1 MRQIK
6 RIAVSLV
13 LALGALLQLHAQNRA
28 VGGTVLDASG
38 QPVVGAVVMVPGTNN
53 AVVTDVDG
61 HFSIRVGA
69 GEASLEVSCLGYTT
83 QTLNVPAAQ
92 GSVSVV
98 LQEDNMML
106 EETVVVGYGVQKK
119 VNLTGAVTS
128 VDTKELQDR
137 STHSLTNMLQGAVP
151 GLNISTSSGNPGSV
165 GSLNIRG
172 ITSINEAEPLVLI
185 DGSEGDLSRVNAADV
200 ENISVIKDASA
211 AAIYGARA
219 AYGVILVTTKT
230 GTEQGGRA
238 KVRYSG
244 RWGWEEPTVST
255 DFEDRGYWSVYTV
268 DKFWATDAGKN
279 YTTYNAHDM
288 AELLARVNDKT
299 ENPDRPWVVQE
310 MRNGRNQWIYYA
322 NTDWY
327 HELYNDKHPVQQ
339 HNISVTGG
347 NKDIKYFL
355 SGAYDRQSGIIKMN
369 PDVFQKFNLRAK
381 IDARLNKYMR
391 LSNNTSFYSSGY
403 NYPGGSSIQ
412 DSFAYASRHGLAS
425 FPLQNPDGSWLYA
438 TPMIAG
444 NYNVANGR
452 HLLFAEGKAR
462 NQQNRSDLS
471 NTTELKITPFKDLT
485 ITANYTYRLY
495 QNRNQYRSVNFK
507 YRQYPDADYE
517 YYTTGAGEDALQET
531 TVTNQ
536 RHTANIFATY
546 DHTFAD
552 AHQLTVTAGFNAE
565 LWSSKT
571 VGAIGKNLLSETLND
586 LNLVGPDATGNVLTE
601 VSGGQ
606 NEYSIAGFFGRI
618 NYNFKERYLVEVSG
632 RYDGTSRFRS
642 GHRWGFFPSAS
653 LGWRISEE
661 PFFHPARRVVD
672 NLKLRLSYGR
682 LGNQVVRTSSGAQN
696 YYAYLREISINDFEG
711 YSFGEGTSMGK
722 YATLGAPVDANL
734 TWETAEQWNVGVDF
748 AAFKNR
754 LTFTGEIYQRN
765 TLNMLTAGPDLPAL
779 YGAASPQT
787 NAADLKTQ
795 GYELSVGWR
804 DQFSLFGRPFGYGV
818 RATLSDYRSYITRF
832 NNPYKSLAM
841 SYYVGMRLGEIWG
854 YEVDGLFATDEEA
867 QKYTSEVLDATTLVT
882 GRLTGG
888 FLAGDLRFVDLD
900 NDGHYQIDADGH
912 FVLDENGHKILLPED
927 QWRVNTL
934 SMGSNTVDDPGDRKI
949 LGNALAS
956 LQYGFTLSFDYMG
969 FDVQA
974 FFQGTGD
981 HYWYP
986 AGMNLMF
993 WGPYSYPY
1001 TSFLQRDF
1009 IDRVW
1014 SEENP
1019 NTYFPR
1025 PRAYSSTG
1033 GELSKVNSRYL
1044 QNIRYLRFKNLTV
1057 GYSLPGKVTRKIGI
1071 DKVRVYFSGENLAYW
1086 SPLKKNTLY
1095 LDPESAYTRSG
1106 TGNSA
1111 AQDHMSYPWQKTFM
1125 FGVEITF

>member
-53 AVVTDVDG
+53 AAVTDVDG
-61 HFSIRVGA
+61 HFSIRVEA

-255 DFEDRGYWSVYTV
+255 DFENRGYWSVYTV

-412 DSFAYASRHGLAS
+412 DSFAYASRHALAS

-507 YRQYPDADYE
+507 YRQYPDADFE

-546 DHTFAD
+546 DHTFAN

-1014 SEENP
+1014 SVENP

>member
-255 DFEDRGYWSVYTV
+255 DFENRGYWSVYTV

-546 DHTFAD
+546 DHTFAN

-661 PFFHPARRVVD
+661 PFFHSARRVVD

-841 SYYVGMRLGEIWG
+841 SYYEGMRLGEIWG